1 MFDESK
7 VCGLIKGRDLVG
19 AFRYYDSL
27 SDDDYTP
34 DAMVLFAILNVA
46 SKEYM
51 NGEKFTILDVSDEAE
66 AWRMHFHSIKF
77 LIRRLEF
84 PHLKDARYEL
94 FSYRDEFGVSETAID
109 TIMRYSSV
117 DYDKVSA
124 LYKELE
130 AEYKRGVAD
139 E

>member
-1 MFDESK
+1 MFDSNQ
-7 VCGLIKGRDLVG
+7 VCDLLNKRDIIG
-19 AFRYYDSL
+19 AFRYYEGL
-27 SDDDYTP
+27 SDDEYNSC
-34 DAMVLFAILNVA
+34 AIELFAILNVA

-51 NGEKFTILDVSDEAE
+51 NGEKFTILDVSDNLE

-117 DYDKVSA
+117 DYDKVSD
-124 LYKELE
+124 LYSELE
-130 AEYKRGVAD
+130 AAYKRGVDD

>member
-7 VCGLIKGRDLVG
+7 VCGLIKDRDLVG

-51 NGEKFTILDVSDEAE
+51 NGEKFTILDVSDEPE
-66 AWRMHFHSIKF
+66 AWRMHFHSISLTSMVSPL
-77 LIRRLEF
+77 LILRMKMLT
-84 PHLKDARYEL
+84 LL
-94 FSYRDEFGVSETAID
+94 ISG
-109 TIMRYSSV
+109 
-117 DYDKVSA
+117 
-124 LYKELE
+124 
-130 AEYKRGVAD
+130 
-139 E
+139 

>member
-1 MFDESK
+1 MFDSNQ
-7 VCGLIKGRDLVG
+7 VCDLLNKRDIIG
-19 AFRYYDSL
+19 AFRYYEGL
-27 SDDDYTP
+27 SDDEYNSC
-34 DAMVLFAILNVA
+34 AIELFAILNVA

-51 NGEKFTILDVSDEAE
+51 NGEKFTILDVSDEPE

-94 FSYRDEFGVSETAID
+94 FSYRDEFNVSDTAID
-109 TIMRYSSV
+109 AVMRYSVS
-117 DYDKVSA
+117 DYDRVRAIYDKLCA
-124 LYKELE
+124 DF
-130 AEYKRGVAD
+130 KRGVVD